1 MQMLFYKGSHW
12 QLKLGFSKKRT
23 SSKELACESLRKLLA
38 IKKRSLRN
46 RQWRDHLEQPKG
58 LVSLFRPCGTCDSK
72 KAETAVIKGLKL
84 FKEFFFSRSTNGGR
98 CNQCH

>member
-23 SSKELACESLRKLLA
+23 SSKELELEKVPCNQEEIPFKEQA
-38 IKKRSLRN
+38 
-46 RQWRDHLEQPKG
+46 WRDHLEKPKG
-58 LVSLFRPCGTCDSK
+58 LVNLFRPCGTRDSK

-84 FKEFFFSRSTNGGR
+84 LKEFFFFFKIY
-98 CNQCH
+98 